1 MKVQHSLFSQVALAQ
16 DLPEHGLKRGDI
28 ATIVEHYPMPEG
40 EEDGYSLEGLDVPHV
55 TLEVAASQIIPIAQ
69 WQQEEVILRKL
80 RQLSKSRRL
89 QLEDYV
95 DFLLQKEQSENVS
108 YQSTN
113 SSNRRIKDREI
124 IAIFIDSSLLFYS
137 AFQLEIEI
145 DYRKLLKNLTNEK
158 SVLGTFYYIGGD
170 PTNEKQKQFLL
181 WMHRNGY
188 RVISKDLVEL
198 PDGSKKANLNV
209 EIAIDMLS
217 LVNSYDRAILV
228 SGDGDLSYVVDKIS
242 SQGVRVDVISL
253 RSMTSDSL
261 INVAEHYIDLEDIK
275 ENIKKTNQGSSD
287 VRPTQQSNSY
297 SEQKELYERLGIPER
312 SE

>member
-28 ATIVEHYPMPEG
+28 ATIVEHYPMPKG
-40 EEDGYSLEGLDVPHV
+40 EEDGYSLEGFDVPHV

-69 WQQEEVILRKL
+69 WQQEEIILRKL

-89 QLEDYV
+89 QLEDYL

-113 SSNRRIKDREI
+113 SSNQKITNREI
-124 IAIFIDSSLLFYS
+124 VAIFIDGSNLFYS
-137 AFQLEIEI
+137 ALKLGIEI
-145 DYRKLLKNLTNEK
+145 DYIKLLESLTNEK
-158 SVLGTFYYIGGD
+158 SVLGTFFYTGID

-181 WMHRNGY
+181 WMRRNDY
-188 RVISKDLVEL
+188 RVISKDLCEL
-198 PDGSKKANLNV
+198 PDGSKKANINV

-253 RSMTSDSL
+253 REMTSDSL
-261 INVAEHYIDLEDIK
+261 INVADRYIDLEDIK
-275 ENIKKTNQGSSD
+275 ENIKKPNQGSLEA
-287 VRPTQQSNSY
+287 RPTQQSNN
-297 SEQKELYERLGIPER
+297 P
-312 SE
+312 